1 MVKIT
6 KNDIL
11 YYIEHETELPTG
23 NDMKK
28 RKKALKKIK
37 KRKET
42 ESGEKL
48 KKSQLGSFVIE
59 IKTIIQKIKEKKL
72 SKDELKKKIDS
83 FLKTPTPSL
92 SPSPESLG
100 SLKGLNED
108 ELEME
113 LIKRNREAIA

>member
-11 YYIEHETELPTG
+11 YYIEHEKELPAG

-37 KRKET
+37 KKKET

-48 KKSQLGSFVIE
+48 KKSQTFHIL
-59 IKTIIQKIKEKKL
+59 
-72 SKDELKKKIDS
+72 
-83 FLKTPTPSL
+83 
-92 SPSPESLG
+92 
-100 SLKGLNED
+100 
-108 ELEME
+108 
-113 LIKRNREAIA
+113 